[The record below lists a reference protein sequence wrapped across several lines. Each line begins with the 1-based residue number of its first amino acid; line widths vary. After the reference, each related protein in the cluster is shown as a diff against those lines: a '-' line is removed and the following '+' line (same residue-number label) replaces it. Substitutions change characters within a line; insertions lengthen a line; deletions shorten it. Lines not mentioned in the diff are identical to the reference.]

1 MKKQARERS
10 QLEMRAKQQA
20 AKKRQ
25 LPTAEEQEKV
35 TEKRRIAVMQVEQ
48 GKEKLQRL
56 LAERDEL
63 EKSIR
68 LEWDA
73 KIDKFKQEALLKE
86 AEAVNALKLKHDEEM
101 KQFIRDVEAQDKA
114 DDDELALKLSELD
127 DEKKRRAEGG
137 KSEAAPEHTEVDV
150 SPIPKKQK
158 LDEPLKENDTAD
170 AKEPSDLYD
179 DLFESSAKQT
189 HKEEE
194 SDQELFGDSDDE
206 AEKPP
211 EVQKKDELKVGLSN
225 ILCSGLESLVHALT
239 LHFCQS
245 NRK

>member
-1 MKKQARERS
+1 
-10 QLEMRAKQQA
+10 
-20 AKKRQ
+20 
-25 LPTAEEQEKV
+25 
-35 TEKRRIAVMQVEQ
+35 
-48 GKEKLQRL
+48 
-56 LAERDEL
+56 
-63 EKSIR
+63 
-68 LEWDA
+68 
-73 KIDKFKQEALLKE
+73 
-86 AEAVNALKLKHDEEM
+86 M

-127 DEKKRRAEGG
+127 DERKR
-137 KSEAAPEHTEVDV
+137 KAAPEHTEVGV

-170 AKEPSDLYD
+170 TKEPSDLYD

-211 EVQKKDELKVGLSN
+211 EVQKKDELKVVKSQMVWLLKQVITAETKLKMKQKMQAKS
-225 ILCSGLESLVHALT
+225 
-239 LHFCQS
+239 
-245 NRK
+245 